1 MRDELGTHHGLTIP
15 MRGRVE
21 GQFEALIFTGIGGI
35 LVRGIEVEVG
45 RGGGAAVD
53 VPLVF
58 SNLVAP

>member
-1 MRDELGTHHGLTIP
+1 